1 MNRSLLAFPLASLLV
16 ALPGCDWLGKLRGD
30 GAPAGAGS
38 ASAGASASAAPGLP
52 ASFAA
57 MPVPA
62 GVPMRS
68 PRAIMPRAVRIPTK
82 VVERVSA
89 SPFRPGVPRAK

>member
-1 MNRSLLAFPLASLLV
+1 MMATMTPT
-16 ALPGCDWLGKLRGD
+16 
-30 GAPAGAGS
+30 
-38 ASAGASASAAPGLP
+38 
-52 ASFAA
+52 A
-57 MPVPA
+57 MPVGRRA
-62 GVPMRS
+62 MRS